1 MMVILV
7 ILYIVCALTT
17 CIGWYKI
24 LKSVHG
30 EVGALIPMFIVG
42 LAPVANIISAFM
54 IGLICFFTF
63 TSIGKRILEIGDRRL

>member
-1 MMVILV
+1 MVILV